1 MMKKILSGIYKIT
14 NRINGKIYVG
24 SSADITRRWCSHRS
38 LLGRGKHS
46 SIHLQRAVDKCGI
59 DNFTFEIVKEVET
72 DNLLIE
78 EQKLLDFL
86 KPFGDNG
93 YNISKVAG
101 SPMKGVNHTEEV
113 KARLSEKLSGE
124 NHPHYGKPVSE
135 EWREKISKSRKR
147 FTDEQ
152 EADFRRRLEG
162 GEPLSRIAKD
172 IGVHITT
179 ITRAIN
185 RSKRFGY

>member
-1 MMKKILSGIYKIT
+1 MKKVISGIYKIT
-14 NRINGKIYVG
+14 NKINGKIYVG
-24 SSADITRRWCSHRS
+24 SSCDIVRRWRDHKSH
-38 LLGRGKHS
+38 LKRGVHRN
-46 SIHLQRAVDKCGI
+46 IYLQRAVAKDGI
-59 DNFTFEIVKEVET
+59 DNFIFEILEEVESE
-72 DNLLIE
+72 NLLIE

-93 YNISKVAG
+93 YNISKIAG
-101 SPMKGVNHTEEV
+101 SPMKGVSHTEEV

-135 EWREKISKSRKR
+135 EWRERISKSRKR

-152 EADFRRRLEG
+152 EAEFRRRLED
-162 GEPLSRIAKD
+162 GEPVSRIAKSV
-172 IGVHITT
+172 GVHITT